1 MHDEFTERPLQR
13 VFAEENEPGEAFL
26 LDGADPPF
34 GEGVQ
39 IRAAGWK
46 AQTADALGGQ
56 HVVKRGA
63 ELRIPVM

>member
-1 MHDEFTERPLQR
+1 MKFAERPLQR
-13 VFAEENEPGEAFL
+13 VFAEENEFGEAFL
-26 LDGADPPF
+26 LDGSDPPF

-46 AQTADALGGQ
+46 AQTADAIGGQ

-63 ELRIPVM
+63 TLRISVM